1 MFRLLILIHRY
12 LGIALG
18 VIVALWCLSGFVMM
32 YVQYPDVS
40 EREYLAGLPLID
52 ASACCIANEDVLG
65 QLDGVDEPPA
75 NRCFARDSAVTW
87 ASWSTSRRAG
97 GSRPLIRRLPCCRQ
111 MHSRDQWT
119 VAGYFDAYRPLYQ
132 FAADDDAGTQLYISS
147 VNGQLIQATSFS
159 ERFWNWFGAV
169 THWIYPTALR
179 QNTAL
184 WSQVVIW
191 LTIAS
196 LFLVVVGIYLGIVQ
210 YGRRANGSK
219 SPYEGLNLW
228 HHYSGLIFGLV
239 TVTWLFSGLLSMNPW
254 GAFEGDSGFEER
266 SRLQGGAVSSA
277 GLSNIVAALG
287 DSALPHG
294 TVQLRSSMIDGK
306 LALIAKDSAGRATR
320 LHRSTLQ
327 PEPLPED
334 IWNRVS
340 SLVRPDVPVRQ
351 AGVLDS
357 GDNFYF
363 SHHEEVSFP
372 VYRIEFDD
380 TEQTR
385 YYGANPVLLRYKVSR
400 ADSESR
406 QRQALEPLVVPWTA
420 PRRFHVADAPATAL
434 GPDPAAVDDRCDH
447 WRHHRRMDGIP
458 ASDKI
463 DTCSFLHSLRYNS
476 RFDWRLPWRQA
487 SRNNR

>member
-1 MFRLLILIHRY
+1 M
-12 LGIALG
+12 
-18 VIVALWCLSGFVMM
+18 
-32 YVQYPDVS
+32 
-40 EREYLAGLPLID
+40 LAGQPVLRARFGRDLGLLVNLSTGWWFSTID
-52 ASACCIANEDVLG
+52 QETAMLQADAFLSASKI
-65 QLDGVDEPPA
+65 DGE
-75 NRCFARDSAVTW
+75 ARFLARK
-87 ASWSTSRRAG
+87 A
-97 GSRPLIRRLPCCRQ
+97 
-111 MHSRDQWT
+111 RDQWT

-351 AGVLDS
+351 AGFLDS

-372 VYRIEFDD
+372 VYRIVFDD

-385 YYGANPVLLRYKVSR
+385 YYFDTKSAELIQKV
-400 ADSESR
+400 DSDRRWNRWLFLGLHRGDFTSLMR
-406 QRQALEPLVVPWTA
+406 QRPLWDLILLPLMIGVTIGAITGVWMGY
-420 PRRFHVADAPATAL
+420 RRLT
-434 GPDPAAVDDRCDH
+434 
-447 WRHHRRMDGIP
+447 
-458 ASDKI
+458 K
-463 DTCSFLHSLRYNS
+463 
-476 RFDWRLPWRQA
+476 
-487 SRNNR
+487 